1 MGGIRVANVNR
12 STSKTWQRDKQGEHL
27 QVHRRRYPSRM
38 GCQPAKA
45 VPAIPPPPGAIPE
58 AVTPDPDV
66 ARLTQ
71 ISDEDMET
79 AARLFDDIAVLTQ
92 SAELIYDETDCKAWQ
107 SRNTRRKGL
116 YSYIAESM
124 SQNLAPATLL
134 EVLSDPRAR
143 KTWDDDSLSFEVL
156 QHNEIDGTEDYE
168 DVIYWVVSG
177 GLFFTDRDYLFHR
190 RIKIDRKTNTILIYS
205 QNAEI
210 PYQVTADH
218 PEFEGR
224 IRVGDY
230 KQIVKLECVQE
241 RDPGTALIDARSGC
255 RAYMQY
261 SEDPRTDVPDSMV
274 NMAVKA
280 MLPANQRKSTSAAH
294 ELQKTK
300 PKPVVLKD
308 PPVFGE
314 DTVAVEPSG
323 PPPFEPGSLAPL
335 KASLSD
341 LKAADVQCEDL
352 DQDAYGGRWCR
363 C

>member
-1 MGGIRVANVNR
+1 MQQLFPCTAIILLLLLLRYRCSPHMLPIMMCIVA
-12 STSKTWQRDKQGEHL
+12 L
-27 QVHRRRYPSRM
+27 LPL
-38 GCQPAKA
+38 P
-45 VPAIPPPPGAIPE
+45 
-58 AVTPDPDV
+58 
-66 ARLTQ
+66 
-71 ISDEDMET
+71 
-79 AARLFDDIAVLTQ
+79 
-92 SAELIYDETDCKAWQ
+92 
-107 SRNTRRKGL
+107 
-116 YSYIAESM
+116 SYIFTIII
-124 SQNLAPATLL
+124 ATLL
-134 EVLSDPRAR
+134 LLCSRTAPAAFAYYHCPCPLELLRLLS
-143 KTWDDDSLSFEVL
+143 
-156 QHNEIDGTEDYE
+156 Q
-168 DVIYWVVSG
+168 
-177 GLFFTDRDYLFHR
+177 
-190 RIKIDRKTNTILIYS
+190 
-205 QNAEI
+205 
-210 PYQVTADH
+210 
-218 PEFEGR
+218 
-224 IRVGDY
+224 
-230 KQIVKLECVQE
+230 
-241 RDPGTALIDARSGC
+241 GTALIDARSGC